1 MLSAS
6 LDFLDG
12 GRRYRAEIYRD
23 GPEADYKTKREDIV
37 IEQRDVT
44 SSDTLT
50 LALAP
55 GGGQAIRFV
64 PVGRARRG

>member
-1 MLSAS
+1 MT
-6 LDFLDG
+6 
-12 GRRYRAEIYRD
+12 RRYPIH
-23 GPEADYKTKREDIV
+23 
-37 IEQRDVT
+37 
-44 SSDTLT
+44 TLT